1 MGTQDRKREML
12 GGLAGGREARHGRG
26 AHCAVVVA
34 VTLGLL
40 AMNAS
45 GALAFNPPP
54 NPGAQRVAYVSAHL
68 GRSGGLATMARGSW
82 TTLPAGLRA
91 ALVHLGLGARGR
103 RPFAVRP
110 SCKCG
115 GGPSSQQTELTP
127 FDGPSQERFGFS
139 VALSAKGTIALIG
152 APDAY
157 AAGEAYQPGAAYVFV
172 RSGSSW
178 LPVQKLT
185 PSDGRDGTQF
195 GAAVAL
201 SSDGSTVLIG
211 APAPVLGGPGAAYVF
226 AAAPYLGY
234 FQQAKLTATNDVPER
249 LDGFGTSVALSSDG
263 STALI
268 GAPYNWVRTGD
279 FLTDA
284 GAAYAFVR
292 NGSTWSQQAELVAH
306 DRAIQ
311 EDFGL
316 SVALSGDGATALIG
330 DPLKVVNYPGAP
342 LVETGAAYVFVH
354 SGTAWSEQSRLT
366 PSDGVANDRFGTSVA
381 LNSDG
386 TTALIGAPARNRAT
400 GAAYVFVAFFG
411 WNQLAELTA
420 SHGASNDSFGNSV
433 ALDSTGHTA
442 LIGAPYHYLGSGA
455 AYVFHGSWSNWMQKQ
470 ALFAADSASNDN
482 FGISVALSGN
492 GATRLVGA
500 PYHNYSGA
508 AYDI

>member
-1 MGTQDRKREML
+1 
-12 GGLAGGREARHGRG
+12 
-26 AHCAVVVA
+26 
-34 VTLGLL
+34 
-40 AMNAS
+40 
-45 GALAFNPPP
+45 
-54 NPGAQRVAYVSAHL
+54 
-68 GRSGGLATMARGSW
+68 
-82 TTLPAGLRA
+82 
-91 ALVHLGLGARGR
+91 
-103 RPFAVRP
+103 
-110 SCKCG
+110 
-115 GGPSSQQTELTP
+115 
-127 FDGPSQERFGFS
+127 

-157 AAGEAYQPGAAYVFV
+157 PAGAAYVFV
-172 RSGSSW
+172 LSGSSW

-195 GAAVAL
+195 GASVAL

-211 APAPVLGGPGAAYVF
+211 APAPDLGGPGAAYVF
-226 AAAPYLGY
+226 VAAPYFGY
-234 FQQAKLTATNDVPER
+234 FQQAKLTATHDVRVPP

-263 STALI
+263 TTALI
-268 GAPYNWVRTGD
+268 GAPYNWVHTGEY
-279 FLTDA
+279 LTDA

-292 NGSTWSQQAELVAH
+292 NGTTWSQQAELAAH

-311 EDFGL
+311 EDFGW
-316 SVALSGDGATALIG
+316 SVALSGDGTTALIG

-342 LVETGAAYVFVH
+342 LVVTGAAYVFVH
-354 SGTAWSEQSRLT
+354 SGTTWSQQTRLT

-386 TTALIGAPARNRAT
+386 TTVLIGAPAKNHAT

-420 SHGASNDSFGNSV
+420 SHGVSNDAFGTSV
-433 ALDSTGHTA
+433 ALDSNGHTA

-482 FGISVALSGN
+482 FGISVALSDN
-492 GATRLVGA
+492 GATRLIGA

-508 AYDI
+508 AYVI